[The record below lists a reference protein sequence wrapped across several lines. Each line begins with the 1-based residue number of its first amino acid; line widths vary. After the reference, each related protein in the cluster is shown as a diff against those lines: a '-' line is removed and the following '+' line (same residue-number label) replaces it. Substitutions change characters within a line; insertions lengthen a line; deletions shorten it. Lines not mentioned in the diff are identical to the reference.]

1 MRESMKSRIA
11 GIVFILGSLY
21 YIIAEAISAFAF
33 NDSLINTYLFHT
45 ISELGIP
52 NVNSPLFFLMNSAFI
67 IIGLSLLFGNF
78 YKFKDFI
85 IKNKTV
91 FYILTPV
98 TSIGVMIV
106 ALIHA
111 GNPITAG
118 YHSLGAV
125 MAILG
130 GNVLLV
136 IISRS
141 MDKFETYQK
150 ITLSLGIIGLIAFW
164 IMFFNMESIYMPV
177 FERLSVY
184 TLIIWSLLTGVYLVN
199 GGFLSNNFAE

>member
-1 MRESMKSRIA
+1 MKSRIA

-78 YKFKDFI
+78 YRFKDFI
-85 IKNKTV
+85 IKNKAV

-136 IISRS
+136 IISWS

-164 IMFFNMESIYMPV
+164 IMFFNMESVYMPV

-184 TLIIWSLLTGVYLVN
+184 TLIIWSLLTGVYLAKDN
-199 GGFLSNNFAE
+199 FLANNFAE